1 MCLFNRE
8 IQGMNCGHEECK
20 NFYMLNKQL
29 CMYGLN
35 STPTSNV
42 LKPTTQNTLPK
53 TSTPTSQSASQ
64 KSSNTFPTPL
74 DLNVKRPRP
83 LGESSKDPESASP
96 TKALKTEANSNQP
109 SKLPGGQADDK
120 PEVLTPKA
128 TTEPTTA
135 AIKIPESTPTTQFPQ
150 PSTPAS
156 NTGEKNLLNNF
167 ILNNLLLPNPQGVS
181 GPKSDTSSLSKITNP
196 NLLLSLLN
204 PTSGF
209 NVPGQMQPKT
219 PSQQSGMSSLGFPG
233 LFPPNLGGMKPGPGP
248 GPMNSMGVPGLPGTE
263 GMDSSTS
270 PTNIG
275 MNSMNVTNLLNDI
288 KAKSENG
295 GLTGDGFL
303 KEFQGRI
310 LGLLFTQNKM
320 LMDLKEKN
328 DVLQDTLACLIN
340 EINTIKNTTKQVSKD
355 KQAISGGNIAPHQFM
370 GSNTETVSVE
380 DLVTFLYGPS
390 PDFQY
395 QIILKSDLPL
405 PLYRE
410 RNFKFTV
417 VLTDKNG
424 NTVENS
430 NRIPLTI
437 GLYSS
442 ENPPKYIDANTAG
455 NKILKGFIEKDL
467 ISGTATFEKIQIK
480 EVTSH
485 FRNGWIFFVVYPKI
499 TNTGGS
505 GNLMMGGSS
514 NAINSQKIK
523 PLILEKVVVKAKK
536 AKEKEATGEAGEA
549 EDAGSTHNDEEKN
562 EESSKAE

>member
-1 MCLFNRE
+1 
-8 IQGMNCGHEECK
+8 
-20 NFYMLNKQL
+20 
-29 CMYGLN
+29 MYGLN

-64 KSSNTFPTPL
+64 KSSTTFPTPV

-83 LGESSKDPESASP
+83 LGESSKDPESSSP
-96 TKALKTEANSNQP
+96 TKALKTESNSNQP
-109 SKLPGGQADDK
+109 SKPSDDK
-120 PEVLTPKA
+120 PEVLTPKT
-128 TTEPTTA
+128 TTEPTNMG
-135 AIKIPESTPTTQFPQ
+135 IKIPDSTPATQFPQ

-167 ILNNLLLPNPQGVS
+167 ILNNLLLPNPQGVP

-219 PSQQSGMSSLGFPG
+219 PSQQSGIGSLGFPG
-233 LFPPNLGGMKPGPGP
+233 MFPPNLGGMKPGPGP
-248 GPMNSMGVPGLPGTE
+248 MNSMAVAGLPGME
-263 GMDSSTS
+263 GMDTSTS

-275 MNSMNVTNLLNDI
+275 VNSMNVTNLLNDI

-355 KQAISGGNIAPHQFM
+355 KQAISGGTIAPHQFM

-380 DLVTFLYGPS
+380 DLVTFLYGPN

-505 GNLMMGGSS
+505 GNLLMGGSS

-536 AKEKEATGEAGEA
+536 AKEKETTGEAGEA
-549 EDAGSTHNDEEKN
+549 EDAGSVHNDEEKN
-562 EESSKAE
+562 EESVKAE